1 MYILEQVINGLAQGA
16 IFALVAIGF
25 TMILGIT
32 GLVTFCYGEIV
43 MFGGF
48 ASYYVFSY
56 LGLNVPLAILA
67 AFVCSGLIGLIVHKV
82 CYQKFLHDK
91 SHLASLVCTL
101 GMAYLLKNVAQ
112 IAFGVE
118 MKSMPNIFN
127 GQYIMIGEIR
137 ITYLQ
142 ILIIAVVIVLSIL
155 LSLFL
160 RKTRLG
166 AALRGV
172 RQDKVAS
179 ALVGIN
185 SSRITTL
192 GNVIGSAL
200 GGVAGVLFSLNYLS
214 VDPLMGGEIG
224 MKAFS
229 SAIIGGMISIPA
241 AAIGGTLIGVTENLS
256 VVIFTSSLRNI
267 VAFAF
272 LIIVLIFKP
281 EGFGKMKKGVGQ

>member
-1 MYILEQVINGLAQGA
+1 MYILEQLINGLAQGA

-43 MFGGF
+43 MIGGY
-48 ASYYVFSY
+48 ASYYVFTY
-56 LGLNVPLAILA
+56 IGNNVPLAILA
-67 AFVCSGLIGLIVHKV
+67 AFICSGLLGWIVHKV
-82 CYQKFLHDK
+82 CYQKFLNEK

-101 GMAYLLKNVAQ
+101 AMAYLLKNMAQ
-112 IAFGVE
+112 ITFGVQ

-127 GQYIMIGEIR
+127 GKSIMLGEIR

-160 RKTRLG
+160 KKTRIG
-166 AALRGV
+166 AALRAV
-172 RQDKVAS
+172 RQDKIAA
-179 ALVGIN
+179 ALVGIDA
-185 SSRITTL
+185 SRITTL
-192 GNVIGSAL
+192 GNCIGSAL
-200 GGVAGVLFSLNYLS
+200 GGIAGVLFSLNYLS
-214 VDPLMGGEIG
+214 VDPLMGVDIG

-241 AAIGGTLIGVTENLS
+241 AAIGGAAIGVTENMS
-256 VVIFTSSLRNI
+256 VVIFASSMRNI

-281 EGFGKMKKGVGQ
+281 EGFGRIKKGVGQ